1 VIRSVIGALLAVV
14 VLAGCEAAPSAAPSA
29 TAPPST
35 AASATGPAAT
45 ATSSAPDDGIAD
57 CAVSDL
63 PPEAHEVIEDIEAG
77 GPYEYPRNDGV
88 QFGNREGILPD
99 ERRGYYREFTVETP
113 GLNHRGA
120 RRIVTG
126 GPDERDPE
134 HWYYTDDHY
143 ESFCEFTPQP

>member
-1 VIRSVIGALLAVV
+1 MVIGL
-14 VLAGCEAAPSAAPSA
+14 VLAGFALAGCQVSPAP
-29 TAPPST
+29 APP
-35 AASATGPAAT
+35 ATSPAAAVT
-45 ATSSAPDDGIAD
+45 ENDGIPD
-57 CAVSDL
+57 CAVAAL

-88 QFGNREGILPD
+88 TFGNREGILPD
-99 ERRGYYREFTVETP
+99 EGRGYYREFTVETP

-143 ESFCEFTPQP
+143 ESFCEFVPQP

>member
-1 VIRSVIGALLAVV
+1 MIRAVLALLLAVFA
-14 VLAGCEAAPSAAPSA
+14 LAGCQAAPSSA
-29 TAPPST
+29 QPATSLP
-35 AASATGPAAT
+35 ASAAAAAVPACT
-45 ATSSAPDDGIAD
+45 K
-57 CAVSDL
+57 DL
-63 PPEAHEVIEDIEAG
+63 PPEAREVVEDVEAG

-88 QFGNREGILPD
+88 TFGNREGLLPD
-99 ERRGYYREFTVETP
+99 EAPGYYREFTVRTP
-113 GLNHRGA
+113 GASNRGA

>member
-1 VIRSVIGALLAVV
+1 MIRPVLGLLLAGFA
-14 VLAGCEAAPSAAPSA
+14 LAGCQAAPSAAP
-29 TAPPST
+29 P
-35 AASATGPAAT
+35 ASSPAA
-45 ATSSAPDDGIAD
+45 AVADAVPD
-57 CAVSDL
+57 CTEEL

-88 QFGNREGILPD
+88 TFGTREGLLPD
-99 ERRGYYREFTVETP
+99 EDRGYYREFTVRTP
-113 GLNHRGA
+113 GAGNRGA

-143 ESFCEFTPQP
+143 ESFCEFAPQP

>member
-1 VIRSVIGALLAVV
+1 MIRALLGLLLAVFA
-14 VLAGCEAAPSAAPSA
+14 LAGCQAAPSSA
-29 TAPPST
+29 QPASSPP
-35 AASATGPAAT
+35 ASAAAGAVPACT
-45 ATSSAPDDGIAD
+45 K
-57 CAVSDL
+57 DL
-63 PPEAHEVIEDIEAG
+63 PPEAREVVEDVEAG

-88 QFGNREGILPD
+88 TFGNREGLLPD
-99 ERRGYYREFTVETP
+99 EDPGYYREFTVRTP
-113 GLNHRGA
+113 GESNRGA

>member
-1 VIRSVIGALLAVV
+1 MLIGLLVAVLA
-14 VLAGCEAAPSAAPSA
+14 LAGCQAAPSPAQPA
-29 TAPPST
+29 TN
-35 AASATGPAAT
+35 PAAVV
-45 ATSSAPDDGIAD
+45 DDGIPD
-57 CAVSDL
+57 CAVAGL

-88 QFGNREGILPD
+88 TFGNREGLLPD
-99 ERRGYYREFTVETP
+99 EDPGYYREFTVETP
-113 GLNHRGA
+113 GANNRGA

-143 ESFCEFTPQP
+143 ESFCEFVPQP

>member
-1 VIRSVIGALLAVV
+1 MSGLLLAA
-14 VLAGCEAAPSAAPSA
+14 LALVGCQAEPAAVPTASNPAA
-29 TAPPST
+29 
-35 AASATGPAAT
+35 AAT
-45 ATSSAPDDGIAD
+45 AAVPD
-57 CAVSDL
+57 CTEEL

-88 QFGNREGILPD
+88 TFGNREGILPD
-99 ERRGYYREFTVETP
+99 EERGYYREFTVETP

-134 HWYYTDDHY
+134 RWYYTDDHY
-143 ESFCEFTPQP
+143 ESFCEFVPQP

>member
-1 VIRSVIGALLAVV
+1 MMRALVGLLLAG
-14 VLAGCEAAPSAAPSA
+14 LALTGCQAANPSP
-29 TAPPST
+29 
-35 AASATGPAAT
+35 ASGAAT
-45 ATSSAPDDGIAD
+45 VTSSAATSSA
-57 CAVSDL
+57 AVAACTEEL
-63 PPEAHEVIEDIEAG
+63 PPEADEVIADIEAG

-88 QFGNREGILPD
+88 TFGNREGLLPD
-99 ERRGYYREFTVETP
+99 EERGYYREFTVETP

-143 ESFCEFTPQP
+143 ESFCEFLPDGR